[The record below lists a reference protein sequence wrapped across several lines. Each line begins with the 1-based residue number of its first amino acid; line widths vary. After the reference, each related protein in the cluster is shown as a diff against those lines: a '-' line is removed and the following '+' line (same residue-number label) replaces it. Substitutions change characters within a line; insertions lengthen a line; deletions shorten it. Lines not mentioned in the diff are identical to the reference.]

1 MILRNYNL
9 LKVMPR
15 SLCHSITTYSVRVF
29 RSSYFVVFINF
40 YKLFPYLLYNI
51 KYLSVISHSGG
62 YPLSLIVT
70 YSMISAYYAL
80 VLGSGPFPNL
90 LFHQILLFRL
100 YLRKY
105 VNDVV
110 IQPQKYT
117 FAKFKRIL
125 NLRILIL
132 RIFDL
137 ESHSHRRS
145 HRRCSVKKGVLR
157 NFANFTGKHMCQ
169 RLFFNKVY

>member
-1 MILRNYNL
+1 ML
-9 LKVMPR
+9 L
-15 SLCHSITTYSVRVF
+15 
-29 RSSYFVVFINF
+29 
-40 YKLFPYLLYNI
+40 
-51 KYLSVISHSGG
+51 ISNSGG
-62 YPLSLIVT
+62 YPLFDIVT
-70 YSMISAYYAL
+70 YSMISAYYAPI
-80 VLGSGPFPNL
+80 LGKRHFPNL